1 MFDMSPSPAKCLLV
15 GACPVT
21 ALMQSQVDFL
31 PQQDPIAY
39 SQLLH
44 QAETFIRER
53 LLPKLRDVQPEPSV
67 HIVKVGWHLLSG
79 QPLVDAAQCVY
90 LAANEQLVKRSV
102 CNPKD
107 KKLHLLVAVRHGH
120 RQHWQRAVQAG

>member
-1 MFDMSPSPAKCLLV
+1 MSDMSMSAATCLLI

-21 ALMQSQVDFL
+21 ASVRLQVDFL

-53 LLPKLRDVQPEPSV
+53 LLPKLRDLQPEPSV
-67 HIVKVGWHLLSG
+67 HIVKVSLTPAVW
-79 QPLVDAAQCVY
+79 AATCGCG
-90 LAANEQLVKRSV
+90 SV
-102 CNPKD
+102 CPS
-107 KKLHLLVAVRHGH
+107 GC
-120 RQHWQRAVQAG
+120 Q